1 MYGGCWNLREAWLDT
16 LRKYRVLNNHFKEN
30 RTTSI
35 FDRTVDKDDE
45 DYVLLG
51 LTQEECKPAPEAS

>member
-1 MYGGCWNLREAWLDT
+1 MREAWLDT